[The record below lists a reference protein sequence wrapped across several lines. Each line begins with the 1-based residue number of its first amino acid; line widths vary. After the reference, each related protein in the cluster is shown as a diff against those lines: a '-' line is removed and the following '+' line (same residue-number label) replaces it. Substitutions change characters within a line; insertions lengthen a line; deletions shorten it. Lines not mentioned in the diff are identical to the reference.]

1 MPFYLTPK
9 KDDFNQIPE
18 LQVCI
23 AEALYD
29 AEAILSNPSTFK
41 PEEIRTLRALA
52 RAHTPEAIKTLLSI
66 MRNKR
71 TAASARVSAACA
83 LLDRAYGKPT
93 QTLEH
98 DMPVLEKDSPINVLV
113 TARQVAVVLDLA
125 KRELDRAE
133 SG

>member
-1 MPFYLTPK
+1 MNFTATRRLRTAKGTFLKGVSGNPGGRPK
-9 KDDFNQIPE
+9 QDTN
-18 LQVCI
+18 
-23 AEALYD
+23 
-29 AEAILSNPSTFK
+29 
-41 PEEIRTLRALA
+41 LRALA
-52 RAHTPEAIKTLLSI
+52 RAHTPEAIETLLSI

-83 LLDRAYGKPT
+83 LLDRAHGKPT

-113 TARQVAVVLDLA
+113 TARQVAVVLDLP
-125 KRELDRAE
+125 KRKLDRAE